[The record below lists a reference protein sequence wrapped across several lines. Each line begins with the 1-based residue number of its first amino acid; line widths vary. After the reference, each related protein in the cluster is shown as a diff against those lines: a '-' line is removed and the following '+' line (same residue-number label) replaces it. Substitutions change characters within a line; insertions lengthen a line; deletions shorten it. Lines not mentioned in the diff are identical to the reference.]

1 VVKTGDGGY
10 LAGGYSTTGRVSS
23 DGWLVKLDEHGGVE
37 WNRFYGGNLSD
48 RIKEIIP
55 TENGYLCFGYN
66 SSNFWLFEID
76 AAGGVI
82 WEEIYG
88 GIVYSDAN
96 DIIQTADH
104 GWLLAGAY
112 HMDDNQYNLGL
123 MKADRQ
129 GRRAWMRNYGGFT
142 DEKINCVIQT
152 DDRGYLLFGMADS
165 IGAGEEDWLVMRT
178 AADQIVTSDFSPHDN
193 HCATAGEIDTAAGR
207 WNEGLKLMP
216 RSFGA
221 ITAGND
227 SSLCP
232 AQFTVEGWFKMSDT
246 VCFTGTLVAKLFD
259 VEYASYMLYVSNET
273 AEVGFLINAENGE
286 FVLECDIAPDTMWHY
301 LAGTFDGD
309 VMRLFYDGK
318 YTCQRDVN
326 GEVLYDD
333 GQLIIGS
340 NDDLRRGDFQ
350 FYGVIDEVRLSNIV
364 RDYLDAGRDDGRVNA
379 PGAYQIWEARP
390 NPFNASTT
398 ITYQLPEA
406 CEVSIKIFDVQGREV
421 ETLIDRQVTAG
432 FHRLIWNGNTLPVG
446 LYICRM
452 NAGNSTK
459 VRKMCF
465 IM

>member
-1 VVKTGDGGY
+1 
-10 LAGGYSTTGRVSS
+10 
-23 DGWLVKLDEHGGVE
+23 
-37 WNRFYGGNLSD
+37 
-48 RIKEIIP
+48 
-55 TENGYLCFGYN
+55 
-66 SSNFWLFEID
+66 
-76 AAGGVI
+76 
-82 WEEIYG
+82 
-88 GIVYSDAN
+88 
-96 DIIQTADH
+96 
-104 GWLLAGAY
+104 
-112 HMDDNQYNLGL
+112 
-123 MKADRQ
+123 
-129 GRRAWMRNYGGFT
+129 MRNYGGFT

-232 AQFTVEGWFKMSDT
+232 AQFTVEGWFKMSDS
-246 VCFTGTLVAKLFD
+246 VRFTGTLVAKLFD

-286 FVLECDIAPDTMWHY
+286 FVLECDIVPDTMWHY
-301 LAGTFDGD
+301 LAGTYDGG
-309 VMRLFYDGK
+309 VMRLFYDGE

-364 RDYLDAGRDDGRVNA
+364 RDYLDVGRDGWRVNE
-379 PGAYQIWEARP
+379 PGAFRLWEAYP
-390 NPFNASTT
+390 NPFNSCIR
-398 ITYQLPEA
+398 ITFEVPEQG
-406 CEVSIKIFDVQGREV
+406 EISFKVYDQTGREV
-421 ETLIDRQVTAG
+421 FSSPPSQSEAG
-432 FHRLIWNGNTLPVG
+432 THFFEWDAHGLPSG
-446 LYICRM
+446 SYLFKLYY
-452 NAGNSTK
+452 GDK
-459 VRKMCF
+459 VQSAKLVLVK
-465 IM
+465 